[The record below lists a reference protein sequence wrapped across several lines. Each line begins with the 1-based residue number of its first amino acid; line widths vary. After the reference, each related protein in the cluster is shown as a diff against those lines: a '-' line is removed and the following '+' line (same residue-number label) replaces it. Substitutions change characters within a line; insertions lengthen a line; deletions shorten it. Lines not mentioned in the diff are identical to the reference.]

1 MPNYRYQARSPN
13 GKITE
18 GVLEAR
24 NTQEAVAKLRSMRLI
39 PTRIIASGSMLSS
52 KGTNSASIFSAK
64 VKPKDLQIFTRQFS
78 TLINA
83 GIPVVDALKILSKG
97 LRAGALKEAA
107 SKVTVNIESG
117 KRLAD
122 SMALCPQ
129 VFDRFYVNMIRAGE
143 EAGILDSILNRLSI
157 YMEKAQKLKG
167 QVVGAMIYPAV
178 IIFVAIIV
186 VIVIMIFIIP
196 KFEDLFKGSGQ
207 EPPALT
213 KIVVAMSHGLADY
226 WYIVLG
232 SFIGIPWLVMTYLNT
247 PAGKSLFDR
256 TIMFAPILGEA
267 VQKASIA
274 KLTRTLSTLLGSGV
288 NLVEAIEIAARTAGN
303 EVIETSLLRC
313 KEAVLSGKPFTTPL
327 AKEKAFPP
335 MVVQMIA
342 IGEQSGTVDAM
353 LGKIAD
359 FYEDEVEASLKALT
373 SLIEPIL
380 MVVLGVVIA
389 TLVLALYLPIFN
401 LSSTVGK

>member
-1 MPNYRYQARSPN
+1 
-13 GKITE
+13 
-18 GVLEAR
+18 
-24 NTQEAVAKLRSMRLI
+24 
-39 PTRIIASGSMLSS
+39 
-52 KGTNSASIFSAK
+52 
-64 VKPKDLQIFTRQFS
+64 
-78 TLINA
+78 
-83 GIPVVDALKILSKG
+83 
-97 LRAGALKEAA
+97 
-107 SKVTVNIESG
+107 
-117 KRLAD
+117 
-122 SMALCPQ
+122 MALCPQ